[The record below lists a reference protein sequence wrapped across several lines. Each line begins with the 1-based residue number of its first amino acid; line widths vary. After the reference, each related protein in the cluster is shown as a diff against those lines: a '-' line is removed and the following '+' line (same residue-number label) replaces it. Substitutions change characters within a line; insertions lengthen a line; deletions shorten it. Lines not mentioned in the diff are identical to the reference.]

1 MKLSQA
7 AVLVPFDNVLSG
19 ETNVSPHLKAT
30 FACLNSENIQ
40 VKKVSIVEEN
50 VNLISNELRLL
61 SKIFDLVIVL
71 SRQDTQTLISQALVE
86 VTSQDATKVVDSSG
100 VQWPGSVKLIK
111 SIIYVQR
118 IFIIYCDS
126 FEEQLNHL
134 LDHLRQYQRGT
145 VFTKVFS
152 VNLNG
157 SKKYLDDIKKNVNF
171 TVSNDMLTIQADT
184 LDDVVKGELL
194 LQNVLGGDVLSSKW
208 INESSDLIYQ
218 STDTH
223 IRQSIEV
230 IEKCLKDYGVDNVF
244 LSFNGGKDCTV
255 LLHLVLTVIHKNYPK
270 STKKLFC
277 LYVKS
282 DNAFKEQDE
291 FIEQCMVYFNLQV
304 ISFSLM
310 AT

>member
-134 LDHLRQYQRGT
+134 LGHLRQYQRGT

-171 TVSNDMLTIQADT
+171 TVSNDVLTIQADT
-184 LDDVVKGELL
+184 LDDVVQGELL

-230 IEKCLKDYGVDNVF
+230 SCI
-244 LSFNGGKDCTV
+244 
-255 LLHLVLTVIHKNYPK
+255 LVLGN
-270 STKKLFC
+270 
-277 LYVKS
+277 
-282 DNAFKEQDE
+282 
-291 FIEQCMVYFNLQV
+291 
-304 ISFSLM
+304 
-310 AT
+310 

>member
-71 SRQDTQTLISQALVE
+71 SRQDTQTLISNALVE

-134 LDHLRQYQRGT
+134 LGHLRQYQSST

-171 TVSNDMLTIQADT
+171 TVSNDVLTIQADT

-230 IEKCLKDYGVDNVF
+230 SCI
-244 LSFNGGKDCTV
+244 
-255 LLHLVLTVIHKNYPK
+255 LVLGN
-270 STKKLFC
+270 
-277 LYVKS
+277 
-282 DNAFKEQDE
+282 
-291 FIEQCMVYFNLQV
+291 
-304 ISFSLM
+304 
-310 AT
+310 

>member
-7 AVLVPFDNVLSG
+7 AVLIPFDNVLRG
-19 ETNVSPHLKAT
+19 ESNVSSHLKAT
-30 FACLNSENIQ
+30 FSGLNSENIQ
-40 VKKVSIVEEN
+40 VKKVSVVEEN
-50 VNLISNELRLL
+50 VHLISNELQLL
-61 SKIFDLVIVL
+61 SKIFDLVIIL
-71 SRQDTQTLISQALVE
+71 SRQETQTLISKALVE
-86 VTSQDATKVVDSSG
+86 ITSQEATKVVDSSG

-118 IFIIYCDS
+118 VFIICCDQ

-134 LDHLRQYQRGT
+134 LGHLRQYQSST

-171 TVSNDMLTIQADT
+171 TVSSNILTIQADT

-218 STDTH
+218 STDPH

-230 IEKCLKDYGVDNVF
+230 SCI
-244 LSFNGGKDCTV
+244 
-255 LLHLVLTVIHKNYPK
+255 LV
-270 STKKLFC
+270 
-277 LYVKS
+277 
-282 DNAFKEQDE
+282 
-291 FIEQCMVYFNLQV
+291 
-304 ISFSLM
+304 
-310 AT
+310 